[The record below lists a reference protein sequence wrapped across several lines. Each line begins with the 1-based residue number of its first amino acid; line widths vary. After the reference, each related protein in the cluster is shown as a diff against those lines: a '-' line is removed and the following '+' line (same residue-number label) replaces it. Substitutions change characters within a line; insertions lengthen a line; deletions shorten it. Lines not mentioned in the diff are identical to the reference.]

1 LREANGSRECA
12 PDDRLRDEAI
22 HRAPAVIASEAKQS
36 ISPRKERMD
45 CFAPLAMTWSSR
57 HVFTASPRDAPEPST
72 QPVVAGLDPAIHLL
86 WRLMDARIKPGHDE
100 VWLARHLN
108 P

>member
-1 LREANGSRECA
+1 LRGEKPSLREGKQSK
-12 PDDRLRDEAI
+12 
-22 HRAPAVIASEAKQS
+22 APAVIASEAKQS

-86 WRLMDARIKPGHDE
+86 WRLMDARIKSGHDE
-100 VWLARHLN
+100 VGWRAN
-108 P
+108 

>member
-1 LREANGSRECA
+1 MTGSAKQSIEPRPSLRAKRSNPSCR
-12 PDDRLRDEAI
+12 
-22 HRAPAVIASEAKQS
+22 AVIASEAKQS

-72 QPVVAGLDPAIHLL
+72 QSVVAGLDPAIHLL

>member
-1 LREANGSRECA
+1 
-12 PDDRLRDEAI
+12 
-22 HRAPAVIASEAKQS
+22 
-36 ISPRKERMD
+36 MD